1 MVHLRRGDLR
11 AAMADIDTALALPDG
26 DLAAVRWHKALV
38 LDAMGRRREAE
49 DAANEALAREGVDD
63 ELINEIGEWFG
74 GR

>member
-1 MVHLRRGDLR
+1 MVHLRRGDVS
-11 AAMADIDTALALPDG
+11 AAMADIDTALSLPDG
-26 DLAAVRWHKALV
+26 DLAAVHWHKALV